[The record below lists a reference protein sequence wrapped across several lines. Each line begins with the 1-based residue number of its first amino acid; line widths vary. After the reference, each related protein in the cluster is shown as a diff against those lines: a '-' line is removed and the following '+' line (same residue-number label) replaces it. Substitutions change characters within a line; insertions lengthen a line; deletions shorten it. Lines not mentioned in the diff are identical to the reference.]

1 MTCLNCATEF
11 EGTFC
16 PNCAQ
21 RASTQRFTFKHLL
34 TRDFLADTFNFD
46 RGFLHTCKSM
56 FYRPGYA
63 IADYLRGHRKEYFNF
78 IGFLL
83 ILLGIEAIFWEMAVN
98 SPAEFMVDVMN
109 EQLAKSNTFNAVS
122 LDVADAETV
131 LRNQKLLFIPA
142 IPLAAIIPYF
152 VFRRLEYN
160 FLEHCIT
167 ICFLL
172 AMNTLLGI
180 VTVGIL
186 GVLPISFATYK
197 AIYLP
202 FSFFVIFFD
211 FLVYWQLAKSGNYS
225 TGSRLWRTIIGGY
238 LAIFVVGMTQ
248 QFAMGILTGRNE
260 RQKDKQVTPTELPAS
275 MPAGEVPA
283 PGK

>member
-11 EGTFC
+11 EGKFC

-21 RASTQRFTFKHLL
+21 RASTQRFTLKHLL

-46 RGFLHTCKSM
+46 RGFLHTCKAM

-63 IADYLRGHRKEYFNF
+63 IVDYLNGQRKAYFNF

-83 ILLGIEAIFWEMAVN
+83 ILLGIEAILWEMAVN
-98 SPAEFMVDVMN
+98 SPAQYLVEVLN
-109 EQLAKSNTFNAVS
+109 EQLSKTNTFGAAALGIEEV
-122 LDVADAETV
+122 ETV

-152 VFRRLEYN
+152 VFRRLKFN
-160 FLEHCIT
+160 FLEHCI
-167 ICFLL
+167 IISFLL

-186 GVLPISFATYK
+186 GLLPLSFATYK
-197 AIYLP
+197 VIYLP
-202 FSFFVIFFD
+202 FSFIVLFFD
-211 FLVYWQLAKSGNYS
+211 FFVFWQIAKTANYS
-225 TGSRLWRTIIGGY
+225 TGGRLWRTIIGGY
-238 LAIFVVGMTQ
+238 MAIAIIGFTQ
-248 QFAMGILTGRNE
+248 QLSMAILTGRRVKMENE
-260 RQKDKQVTPTELPAS
+260 RISPTELPVNQ
-275 MPAGEVPA
+275 PAEETPA
-283 PGK
+283 PGN